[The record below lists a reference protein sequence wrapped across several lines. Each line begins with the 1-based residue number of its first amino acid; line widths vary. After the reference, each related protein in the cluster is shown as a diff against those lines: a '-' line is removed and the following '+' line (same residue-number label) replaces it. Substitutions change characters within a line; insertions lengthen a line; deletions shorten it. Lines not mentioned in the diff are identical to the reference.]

1 MSSVAHDKPENL
13 EIKGREKDILRAAA
27 ELFAQ
32 EGFDAVPVR
41 NIAAAAGLKKATL
54 YHYFKDKDEIYTRL
68 VKDTL
73 EKLYNF
79 VAERVA
85 TGANARERLT
95 LFMEAQATFF
105 EENIWA
111 ATAMLVGSGGVN
123 QPRENELAIYWRDK
137 HEHNL
142 REIIRE
148 GVEKGEF
155 RAVDPT
161 ITGRAILST
170 LNWMGRWYKPGGPL
184 PAAHFAREYADLF
197 LNGLT

>member
-1 MSSVAHDKPENL
+1 MSSMAPGRPEDL
-13 EIKGREKDILRAAA
+13 EIKGREKEILKVAAQ
-27 ELFAQ
+27 LFAQ

-41 NIAAAAGLKKATL
+41 NIAEAVGLSKATL

-79 VAERVA
+79 VQERVA
-85 TGANARERLT
+85 SGTTSRERLT

-111 ATAMLVGSGGVN
+111 ATAMLIGSAGVN

-137 HEHNL
+137 HEHSL

-155 RAVDPT
+155 RAIDPT